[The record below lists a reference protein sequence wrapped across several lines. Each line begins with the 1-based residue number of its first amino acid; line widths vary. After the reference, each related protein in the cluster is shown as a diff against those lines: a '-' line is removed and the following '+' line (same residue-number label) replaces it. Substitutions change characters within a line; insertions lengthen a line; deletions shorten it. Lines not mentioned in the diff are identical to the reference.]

1 MPRTK
6 PTQTE
11 RLEIQLAIEK
21 AKLAKLQSEL
31 PPRLRP
37 MSAIRIYVRPPPKSG
52 IGFMCAYANWS
63 MNCSPKPNKKN
74 MIGICLWCSS
84 HPGEI
89 LVQRFNAK

>member
-37 MSAIRIYVRPPPKSG
+37 MSAIRIYDRPPPKNA
-52 IGFMCAYANWS
+52 IDFMCACENS
-63 MNCSPKPNKKN
+63 SPRSTPSAIKKN

-84 HPGEI
+84 HPGES